1 LLRWY
6 AARKKKVKRAVLE
19 SAPTNCKMICPA
31 IQKDIIKVA
40 ALETS
45 KAIINDLGD
54 ELFAILVD
62 ESINI
67 SNKE

>member
-31 IQKDIIKVA
+31 IHKDIIKAA